1 MLTEDCLV
9 LKCHFQILNIR
20 DWSLE
25 PLCRQP
31 CEIMSSRTVVMNML
45 MIVGNLRVYKG
56 GSRVH
61 SNGMLGWMIIY
72 ILCWKVDFAA
82 EKFSIGVL
90 TQSTEHHSFCR
101 LRIIY
106 LIRDGFLSHEMVN
119 VISIIIIMTR

>member
-1 MLTEDCLV
+1 M

-31 CEIMSSRTVVMNML
+31 CEIMSSRTVVINML
-45 MIVGNLRVYKG
+45 MMVGTLHVNKVD
-56 GSRVH
+56 SRVH
-61 SNGMLGWMIIY
+61 ASGMLGWMIIY

-90 TQSTEHHSFCR
+90 TQSTENHSFCC
-101 LRIIY
+101 LQIINILVILTKTQVIPVTRY
-106 LIRDGFLSHEMVN
+106 LF
-119 VISIIIIMTR
+119 